1 MSVITITKD
10 NFESEVLKSPVPVLL
25 DFWATWCGPCR
36 MVSPIVDEIAEESD
50 GSYKVGKINVAARAG
65 FPVPC
70 NVHSHS
76 GGYEGRRSLQV
87 LHRYAAQ
94 GFHPGSAGP
103 LNNIASETPVGFI
116 PAGVFLLGRMCYTDT
131 QNF

>member
-36 MVSPIVDEIAEESD
+36 MVSPIVDEIAEES
-50 GSYKVGKINVAARAG
+50 AARVG

-103 LNNIASETPVGFI
+103 LNSIASETPVGFI
-116 PAGVFLLGRMCYTDT
+116 PAGVFLLGRMCYTGT